1 MVYGQFTDRLKSIEI
16 WRIAQKMQWSQCL
29 SEHLFGQF
37 NPIFC
42 HKAHIVCSSRY
53 KATNFQINCHKTI
66 VQTQNM
72 HIRIFWLL
80 KNEEKTKTNFVYLNN
95 TYYTNGKKKLRK
107 KNIFVFINIERAFTA
122 SPLPFLMIM
131 CTSLPIN
138 SAKNRSFELNL
149 QFFLNVDVLLF
160 NFKLF
165 FFYSYFIC
173 HIKAMQVVE
182 NEILKRHHFS
192 LIDMKK

>member
-16 WRIAQKMQWSQCL
+16 IQIAQKMQWSQCL

-95 TYYTNGKKKLRK
+95 TYYTNGKKNEK
-107 KNIFVFINIERAFTA
+107 KKHICFYQYWESIYRQSSAVFDDHVHFT
-122 SPLPFLMIM
+122 SNQL
-131 CTSLPIN
+131 SE
-138 SAKNRSFELNL
+138 KSF
-149 QFFLNVDVLLF
+149 FRT
-160 NFKLF
+160 K
-165 FFYSYFIC
+165 SS
-173 HIKAMQVVE
+173 
-182 NEILKRHHFS
+182 ILS
-192 LIDMKK
+192 

>member
-95 TYYTNGKKKLRK
+95 TYYTNGKNGK
-107 KNIFVFINIERAFTA
+107 KNIFVLINIERAFTA

-149 QFFLNVDVLLF
+149 QFSLNVDVLLL